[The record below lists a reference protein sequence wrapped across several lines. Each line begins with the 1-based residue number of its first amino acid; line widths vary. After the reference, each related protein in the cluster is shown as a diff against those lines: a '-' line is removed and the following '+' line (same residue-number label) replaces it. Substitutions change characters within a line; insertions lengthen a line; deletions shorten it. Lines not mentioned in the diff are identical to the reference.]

1 MVNSVVYENVTYKQI
16 NDMKHALGFDN
27 RKIRGTKY
35 RRYEPYRN
43 FFMLGHAMQR
53 IGNSLYLL
61 VWQLKAESIGI
72 MFPMMDGCS

>member
-43 FFMLGHAMQR
+43 FFLCWATRCRGLGTAC
-53 IGNSLYLL
+53 IYWFGN
-61 VWQLKAESIGI
+61 
-72 MFPMMDGCS
+72 